1 VANQPYTS
9 EALQFHGF
17 KLVYQQTMF
26 KSLQLL
32 GPLLLLSLALPLA
45 LLATLTTTF
54 AFLTLLL
61 RVSIVYF
68 EVGVALIHSRIST
81 PATPTAPLIKLRT
94 ARTPTSTST
103 HQLPQR
109 RQPRRHNSTLS
120 FQDLP
125 TGHKTPTYTASFTS
139 LLGSG
144 GPTRDYEGVGGWRLS
159 ADGQDDA
166 LWMGINS
173 RLELPATGVERQRR
187 HQRTLSSQS
196 QNFVRSSP
204 GTVRISPATSGRK
217 RTPPVPTEGSA
228 SPEGYFSMPNFERVL
243 MSPEESVAKQR
254 MEERRRSLGSNS
266 GDSTSSRKASLAS
279 FPIMTQLENT

>member
-1 VANQPYTS
+1 
-9 EALQFHGF
+9 
-17 KLVYQQTMF
+17 MF

-68 EVGVALIHSRIST
+68 EVGVALIHSRVST
-81 PATPTAPLIKLRT
+81 TATPTAPVTKLPT
-94 ARTPTSTST
+94 ARNSNPASTL
-103 HQLPQR
+103 QLPQR

-125 TGHKTPTYTASFTS
+125 TGLKTPTKTASFSS

-144 GPTRDYEGVGGWRLS
+144 GTTRDYEGVGGWRLS

-166 LWMGINS
+166 LWMGMNS

-196 QNFVRSSP
+196 QNFVRSPP
-204 GTVRISPATSGRK
+204 GTVRINPVTSSRS
-217 RTPPVPTEGSA
+217 RTPLVPTEGSA

-254 MEERRRSLGSNS
+254 MERRRSLGSNS

-279 FPIMTQLENT
+279 YPIMTQLENT